1 MGTRT
6 ESESASAASQRADT
20 QALAELNQRSAG
32 LGLWDVSIFHPAIY
46 TWKYTTKA
54 TGQPKAGAAFR
65 CTLVSL
71 IDPSQYVNAHIQMRS
86 GNMVPLQEAEAKFKA
101 GLKFRISKVG
111 FDSSAKQE
119 FLHTPLK
126 HKIDLA
132 RTKTDPLMQ
141 AKQGETVQPSP
152 AMSTQDCKMLQQ
164 AQRFDVTAL
173 MDAMSEV
180 RSVNVT
186 RQVVSVTIIDDSGND
201 GKPGQL
207 TFAFFMDLPLSK
219 EDAATMNILRE
230 AQAAKVKPVFS
241 FFALQG
247 KKRTKGIHSKQI
259 RRRNSSL

>member
-1 MGTRT
+1 MATKT

-32 LGLWDVSIFHPAIY
+32 LGLWDVSIFRPYIHE
-46 TWKYTTKA
+46 WKYTPKA

-65 CTLVSL
+65 CTLVSVL
-71 IDPSQYVNAHIQMRS
+71 DPSQYVNAHIQMRS
-86 GNMVPLQEAEAKFKA
+86 GNMAPLQQAAAKFKA
-101 GLKFRISKVG
+101 DLKFRMSKVG

-119 FLHTPLK
+119 YLHTPLK
-126 HKIDLA
+126 RRIDLA
-132 RTKTDPLMQ
+132 RAKTDPLMQ

-152 AMSTQDCKMLQQ
+152 AMSIKDCKMLQQ

-207 TFAFFMDLPLSK
+207 TFAFFMDLPRSK
-219 EDAATMNILRE
+219 ADALTMNILRQSQDNE
-230 AQAAKVKPVFS
+230 VKQVFS

-247 KKRTKGIHSKQI
+247 KTTDKGLHGHP
-259 RRRNSSL
+259 